1 MEFPQYVGQKLFS
14 KRGGEQ
20 FGNYKTQLFI
30 AQVDFTFPVQSSRS
44 QEKFK
49 KLST

>member
-1 MEFPQYVGQKLFS
+1 MWAKNFS
-14 KRGGEQ
+14 QGGGEQ
-20 FGNYKTQLFI
+20 FGNYETQLFI

-49 KLST
+49 KLFT